1 MHIQQRLID
10 SDFGKAM
17 SRLGA
22 IADSQPVERLRDDI
36 HSLQDSTETIHQAQR
51 LIESLVW
58 CVVLTQEL
66 LQSINKEED
75 HSWEQANQLEPD
87 SINTEWMEGIM
98 DCFDK
103 AGLAYNCLFEET
115 SILLHSL

>member
-51 LIESLVW
+51 LIESLV
-58 CVVLTQEL
+58 
-66 LQSINKEED
+66 
-75 HSWEQANQLEPD
+75 
-87 SINTEWMEGIM
+87 
-98 DCFDK
+98 
-103 AGLAYNCLFEET
+103 
-115 SILLHSL
+115 